1 MKFIHTFESFD
12 PRLNEIERPDATPP
26 DDYMDSKREIQMR
39 PDEIKFDALAYDDS
53 DYALLRLKSNGDFYL
68 LNGFANDPEEFY
80 PYQDIPYDTE
90 DDGSGGFYKNYN
102 YDLAEVDDQAVAT
115 YATELF
121 NSNDPKNVGIGYS
134 ALEDGTP
141 LIKIDADFARVFI
154 QDLFDTISHASSG
167 SGYSNKTE
175 NEIRELR
182 KIISI
187 LSKNFP
193 TQ

>member
-12 PRLNEIERPDATPP
+12 PRLDEIVRPDVTPP
-26 DDYMDSKREIQMR
+26 DDYMDSHREIRMK
-39 PDEIKFDALAYDDS
+39 PEEIKFDALAYDDS

-90 DDGSGGFYKNYN
+90 DDGFGGFYKEYY

-115 YATELF
+115 YATELL

-134 ALEDGTP
+134 ALEDGIT
-141 LIKIDADFARVFI
+141 LIKIDDDFARKFI
-154 QDLFDTISHASSG
+154 QDLTTTISRATSG
-167 SGYSNKTE
+167 SSYSRITE
-175 NEIRELR
+175 KEIRELR
-182 KIISI
+182 KMISI

-193 TQ
+193 IQ